1 MIAGL
6 YSKFMLYFF
15 IKLENY
21 FPEWLTHFVVP
32 SQVYNN
38 RSSFSEL
45 SPSFDI
51 VTNVCFHCFNRFVMI
66 S

>member
-45 SPSFDI
+45 SPSLDI